1 MIGRL
6 QQAADFQR
14 LLDTPPRRRSAHF
27 CVHFVAAEPAR
38 ARWQPRPAEPGKL
51 STACEPN
58 LTEPVDKLAEGEP
71 ATPGPS
77 VDEGTPPAGRWLGC
91 IVPKRHARRAVTRN
105 LLKRQMRAA
114 AERHADTLAP
124 GLWLLRLR
132 SGFVTSQFPSASSQ
146 ALREAA
152 RQELDALLQRRG
164 KASQ

>member
-14 LLDTPPRRRSAHF
+14 LLETPPRRRSAHF
-27 CVHFVAAEPAR
+27 CVHFVAAGPSCPR
-38 ARWQPRPAEPGKL
+38 ARPAKGVTGEL
-51 STACEPN
+51 STDSEPN
-58 LTEPVDKLAEGEP
+58 LTTPVDKRPEGC
-71 ATPGPS
+71 
-77 VDEGTPPAGRWLGC
+77 WLGC
-91 IVPKRHARRAVTRN
+91 LVPKRHARRAVTRS

-132 SGFVTSQFPSASSQ
+132 SGFSTSQFPSAGSD

-152 RQELDALLQRRG
+152 RRELDTLLQTRV
-164 KASQ
+164 KVAA

>member
-14 LLDTPPRRRSAHF
+14 LLETPPRRRSAHF
-27 CVHFVAAEPAR
+27 CVHFVAAAPAR
-38 ARWQPRPAEPGKL
+38 PPARPPKSACAEL
-51 STACEPN
+51 STDSEPN
-58 LTEPVDKLAEGEP
+58 LTRAVDKSA
-71 ATPGPS
+71 AAA
-77 VDEGTPPAGRWLGC
+77 PPAPQAEAAPAAPEGCWLGC
-91 IVPKRHARRAVTRN
+91 LVPKRHARRAVTRS

-132 SGFVTSQFPSASSQ
+132 SGFATSQFPSASSE

-152 RQELDALLQRRG
+152 RLELDTLLQARVKG
-164 KASQ
+164 AT